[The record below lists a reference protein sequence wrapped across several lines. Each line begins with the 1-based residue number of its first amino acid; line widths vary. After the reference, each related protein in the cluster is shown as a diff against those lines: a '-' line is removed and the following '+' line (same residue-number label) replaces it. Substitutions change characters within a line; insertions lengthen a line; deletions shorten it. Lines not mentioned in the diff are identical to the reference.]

1 MTTPAVTSHPPAH
14 LAALRADATRGLT
27 AVPKALPPKWLYD
40 AAGSALFEQI
50 VRLPEYPYCRTEQ
63 ALLTKFSPD
72 IAATTR
78 ARSVVELGSGGPEKA
93 LALLDALAETV
104 TTYAPV
110 DVSSSALN
118 LATTALSA
126 ACPQVAVQP
135 RVADFTDPLDLDDL
149 DGPRLVMLLG
159 GTIGNLLPD
168 ERAQFL
174 ASLAPRLTHQDRLL
188 LGVHLVTDPRVIL
201 PAYNDSAGV
210 TAAFNRGVLHRINR
224 ELGADFDVDAFEH
237 VAVWDAENEWLAMR
251 LRARTA
257 QTVRL
262 DDPGID
268 VRFAAGED
276 LRTEVSAKFRP
287 ERLARE
293 LDAAGLELDM
303 IWTDPD
309 ALVSL
314 ALAAPALRILPAA

>member
-1 MTTPAVTSHPPAH
+1 MTTPAATSHPPAH
-14 LAALRADATRGLT
+14 LAALHTDATRGLT

-63 ALLTKFSPD
+63 ALLTRCSPD
-72 IAATTR
+72 IAANTR
-78 ARSVVELGSGGPEKA
+78 APSAAEPGSGGPEET
-93 LALLDALAETV
+93 LALVDALAETV
-104 TTYAPV
+104 TTDVPV
-110 DVSSSALN
+110 DVSSRALDQ
-118 LATTALSA
+118 AAPGLSA
-126 ACPQVAVQP
+126 ACPRVSAQP
-135 RVADFTDPLDLDDL
+135 RIADFTAPLDLDDV

-168 ERAQFL
+168 ERAEFF
-174 ASLAPRLTHQDRLL
+174 ASLAPRLTHQGRLL
-188 LGVHLVTDPRVIL
+188 LCVHLVTDPRVLL

-210 TAAFNRGVLHRINR
+210 TATFNRGVPHRINR
-224 ELGADFDVDAFEH
+224 ALGIDFDVDGSEH
-237 VAVWDAENEWLAMR
+237 ITVWDAENEWIEMR
-251 LRARTA
+251 LRAGIA

-262 DDPGID
+262 DDHGID

-276 LRTEVSAKFRP
+276 LRTEVSAKFRS

-293 LDAAGLELDM
+293 LDAVALELHM

-309 ALVSL
+309 ALV
-314 ALAAPALRILPAA
+314 APALRVLPAA